1 LTTQGG
7 TDITNW
13 KRIAE
18 ASIAVGSSLLATG
31 GLAGGVAA
39 AGSCPTRTT
48 SAPFTAW
55 GDSNS
60 YFVVPGATFE
70 GAHGWSFGGSISV
83 VADQEPWKVNGSGHA
98 KSLSLPA
105 YTTAMAP
112 NVCIASNED
121 SLRLFYKDPGVN
133 GAKLLVKIEAWNSA
147 GTNGR
152 VVQEYKINAGTVGWK
167 LSPRISLPNN
177 RDAAGEQWVTITVT
191 PTDTAATWRID
202 DMMLDP
208 WISR

>member
-1 LTTQGG
+1 M
-7 TDITNW
+7 TNW
-13 KRIAE
+13 KRIIAT
-18 ASIAVGSSLLATG
+18 SIALGASVVATG
-31 GLAGGVAA
+31 GIAGGVAV
-39 AGSCPTRTT
+39 AGSCPSRTT
-48 SAPFTAW
+48 TTPFTAW

-60 YFVVPGATFE
+60 YFVVPGGTFE
-70 GAHGWSFGGSISV
+70 SAHGWTFFGGISV
-83 VADQEPWKVNGSGHA
+83 AGDQEPWKVNGSAHA
-98 KSLSLPA
+98 GSLSLPA

-112 NVCIASNED
+112 NMCIASNED
-121 SLRLFYKDPGVN
+121 SLRLFYKDPGVS

-152 VVQEYKINAGTVGWK
+152 VVQEYKISAGSAGWK

-202 DMMLDP
+202 DVMLDP